1 MNADESKFL
10 AGADAVATASAVKS
24 GKITARAVVTA
35 ALERIADR
43 DQTLNCFTAI
53 TAESAIAAAEKI
65 DNSIARHENP
75 GPLAGV
81 PFAVKNLF
89 DVGGITTLAGSKI
102 NADNPPATQDAA
114 AVARLRHAGAIL
126 LGTLNMDE
134 YAYGFVTENSHYG
147 PTRNPRDTA
156 RIAGGSSGGSAAA
169 VAAGLVPFTLGSDTN
184 GSIRVPAALCGVFG
198 FKPTYGRLSRAGAYL
213 FSSSL
218 DCVGPFGRSIR
229 DMALLYDILQGPD
242 DRDPVCTQR
251 PPEPCSPQLDVG
263 IAGLRI
269 AVADGY
275 FATGAEPEALAAVE
289 IVAKALTNLTKC
301 DIQSEN
307 AITSPPKIGGL
318 VTVSIPESDR
328 ARAAAFIITAC
339 EGGNL
344 HLENLRTRPQ
354 DFDPA
359 TRDRFLAG
367 TLIPA
372 TWYVQ
377 AQRFRQWYRDRIR
390 AIFQHTDIILAPA
403 TPIAA
408 PEIGVEKMVI
418 AGQEI
423 LVRPNLGLFT
433 QPLSFIGLPVLCVPV
448 QRPGALPLG
457 VQIIGAPYSEAVILR
472 VAAVLESQGIICAES
487 I

>member
-1 MNADESKFL
+1 MNADIFL
-10 AGADAVATASAVKS
+10 DKADAVATAAAVKS
-24 GKITARAVVTA
+24 GEVTATVAVSA
-35 ALERIADR
+35 ALERIAVADR
-43 DQTLNCFTAI
+43 TFNCFTNVMVDRAL
-53 TAESAIAAAEKI
+53 ADAEKI
-65 DNSIARHENP
+65 DNAIARNENP

-89 DVGGITTLAGSKI
+89 DVSGITTLAGSKI
-102 NADNPPATQDAA
+102 NAENPPAARDAA
-114 AVARLRHAGAIL
+114 GVARLRQAGAVL
-126 LGTLNMDE
+126 VGTLNMDE

-169 VAAGLVPFTLGSDTN
+169 VAAGLVPVTLGSDTN

-198 FKPTYGRLSRAGAYL
+198 FKPTYGRLSRAGTCL

-218 DCVGPFGRSIR
+218 DCVGPIGRSLR

-251 PPEPCSPQLDVG
+251 PPELTSPQLNIG
-263 IAGLRI
+263 IEGLRI

-275 FATGAEPEALAAVE
+275 FATGAEPEAMDAVE
-289 IVAKALTNLTKC
+289 IVANALTNVLSC
-301 DIQSEN
+301 GMESEIAN
-307 AITSPPKIGGL
+307 SRKIGGL

-344 HLENLRTRPQ
+344 HLENLRSRPQ

-367 TLIPA
+367 TMIPA

-377 AQRFRQWYRDRIR
+377 AQRFRQWYRDRVR

-457 VQIIGAPYSEAVILR
+457 VQIVGAPYSEAVILR
-472 VAAVLESQGIICAES
+472 VAAVLESQGIISAES

>member
-1 MNADESKFL
+1 MNADERKFL
-10 AGADAVATASAVKS
+10 AQADAVATASAVKS
-24 GKITARAVVTA
+24 GKITATAVVTA

-43 DQTLNCFTAI
+43 DNVLNCFTAI
-53 TAESAIAAAEKI
+53 TASSALAAAENI
-65 DNSIARHENP
+65 DNSIANNQNP

-89 DVGGITTLAGSKI
+89 DIGGITTLAGSKI

-114 AVARLRHAGAIL
+114 VVARLKQAGAVL
-126 LGTLNMDE
+126 VGTLNMDE

-169 VAAGLVPFTLGSDTN
+169 VAAGFVPITLGSDTN

-213 FSSSL
+213 FSGSL

-242 DRDPVCTQR
+242 SRDPVCTQR
-251 PPEPCSPQLDVG
+251 PPELCSSQLNQG
-263 IAGLRI
+263 IEGLRI

-275 FATGAEPEALAAVE
+275 FATGAEPEAMDAVE
-289 IVAKALTNLTKC
+289 RVAKALTNVLDCGQTEKTT
-301 DIQSEN
+301 N
-307 AITSPPKIGGL
+307 PPKIGGL
-318 VTVSIPESDR
+318 ATVSIPESDR

-344 HLENLRTRPQ
+344 HLDNLRSRPQ

-372 TWYVQ
+372 TWYLQ

-390 AIFQHTDIILAPA
+390 EIFQHTDIILAPA

-472 VAAVLESQGIICAES
+472 VAAVLESQGIISAES

>member
-1 MNADESKFL
+1 MNADEAKFL

-24 GKITARAVVTA
+24 GKIAATAVVNA

-43 DQTLNCFTAI
+43 DKTLNCFTAI

-65 DNSIARHENP
+65 DNAIARNENP

-89 DVGGITTLAGSKI
+89 DVSGITTLAGSKI
-102 NADNPPATQDAA
+102 NADNPPASQDAA
-114 AVARLRHAGAIL
+114 GVARLRQAGAVL
-126 LGTLNMDE
+126 VGTLNMDE

-198 FKPTYGRLSRAGAYL
+198 FKPTYGRLSRAGAFL

-218 DCVGPFGRSIR
+218 DCVGPFGRSLR
-229 DMALLYDILQGPD
+229 DIALLYDILQGPD
-242 DRDPVCTQR
+242 SRDPVCTQR
-251 PPEPCSPQLDVG
+251 PPELTSPQLNTG
-263 IAGLRI
+263 IEGLRI

-275 FATGAEPEALAAVE
+275 FATGAEPEAMDAVE
-289 IVAKALTNLTKC
+289 IVARALTNVLNCGIET
-301 DIQSEN
+301 ETTTTN
-307 AITSPPKIGGL
+307 PRKIGGL
-318 VTVSIPESDR
+318 ATVGIPESDR

-344 HLENLRTRPQ
+344 HLENLRSRPQ

-390 AIFQHTDIILAPA
+390 EIFQHTDIILAPA

-408 PEIGVEKMVI
+408 PEIGVEKMVV

-472 VAAVLESQGIICAES
+472 VAAVLESQ
-487 I
+487 

>member
-1 MNADESKFL
+1 MNADEAQFL
-10 AGADAVATASAVKS
+10 AKADAVATASAVKS
-24 GKITARAVVTA
+24 GKITATAVVTA

-43 DQTLNCFTAI
+43 DKTLNCFTAI
-53 TAESAIAAAEKI
+53 TAESAIAAAEMI
-65 DNSIARHENP
+65 DNAIARHENP

-114 AVARLRHAGAIL
+114 AVARLRQAGAIL
-126 LGTLNMDE
+126 VGTLNMDE

-147 PTRNPRDTA
+147 ATHNPRDTT

-169 VAAGLVPFTLGSDTN
+169 VAAGLVPFSLGSDTN

-198 FKPTYGRLSRAGAYL
+198 FKPTYGRLSRAGAFL

-218 DCVGPFGRSIR
+218 DCVGPFGRSLR

-242 DRDPVCTQR
+242 DRDPVCAQR
-251 PPEPCSPQLDVG
+251 PPELCSPQLDKG
-263 IAGLRI
+263 IQGLRI

-275 FATGAEPEALAAVE
+275 FATGAEPEAMAAVE
-289 IVAKALTNLTKC
+289 IVAKTLTNALKYGMQAEKTTT
-301 DIQSEN
+301 N
-307 AITSPPKIGGL
+307 PPKIGGL
-318 VTVSIPESDR
+318 ATVSIPESDR

-344 HLENLRTRPQ
+344 HLENLRSRPQ